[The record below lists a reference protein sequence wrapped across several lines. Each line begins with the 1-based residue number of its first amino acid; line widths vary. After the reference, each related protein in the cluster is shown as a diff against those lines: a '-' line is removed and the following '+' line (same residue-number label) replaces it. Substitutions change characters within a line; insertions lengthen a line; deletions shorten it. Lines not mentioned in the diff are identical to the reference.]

1 VSESKMTQHGSTMP
15 IAEVLAVLD
24 AAIDE
29 ADSVSVMPLTKAR
42 AAVAALVAENARL
55 REALINERRVRT
67 LGQLPDIH
75 RESLRDARRA
85 CYAATDAALS
95 GAGHE

>member
-1 VSESKMTQHGSTMP
+1 MTP
-15 IAEVLAVLD
+15 AEVLAVMD

-42 AAVAALVAENARL
+42 AAVAALVAELDAL
-55 REALINERRVRT
+55 RESITELLDCMALVGWE
-67 LGQLPDIH
+67 D
-75 RESLRDARRA
+75 DAIAVKAR
-85 CYAATDAALS
+85 AALS